1 MSIAPS
7 PHSLEPAAYV
17 VMGVSGSGKSL
28 VGEAVA
34 ADLGLVF
41 VEGDALH
48 PKANIEKMSMGIPL
62 TDADRLPWLD
72 KIGQEIATSLAAGE
86 GIVVSC
92 SALKRMYR
100 NRLRGSAQGRL
111 IFIFLKGSEEVLAP
125 RMAARK
131 GHFMPASLLKSQ
143 LATLEDPS
151 AEDGVITVDISGTP
165 DEVVAE
171 TIRKV
176 HQGLSR

>member
-1 MSIAPS
+1 MSMAASPYPS
-7 PHSLEPAAYV
+7 DPVAYI

-48 PKANIEKMSMGIPL
+48 PRANIEKMSMGIPL
-62 TDADRLPWLD
+62 TDADRFPWLD
-72 KIGQEIATSLAAGE
+72 KIGNEIAASLAIGE
-86 GIVVSC
+86 GIVISC
-92 SALKRMYR
+92 SALKRIYR
-100 NRLRGSAQGRL
+100 DRLRSFARGHL
-111 IFIFLKGSEEVLAP
+111 IFIFLSGSEELLTP

-151 AEDGVITVDISGTP
+151 GEDGVVTVDISGTQQ
-165 DEVVAE
+165 EVTADA
-171 TIRKV
+171 IRRV
-176 HQGLSR
+176 RARILS

>member
-1 MSIAPS
+1 MSMAAS
-7 PHSLEPAAYV
+7 PHPSDPQAYV

-48 PKANIEKMSMGIPL
+48 PRANIEKMSVGIPL
-62 TDADRLPWLD
+62 TDADRFPWLD
-72 KIGQEIATSLAAGE
+72 KIGNEIAASLATGE
-86 GIVVSC
+86 GIVISC
-92 SALKRMYR
+92 SALKRIYR
-100 NRLRGSAQGRL
+100 ERLRSFANGHV
-111 IFIFLKGSEEVLAP
+111 IFIFLKGSEALLTP

-151 AEDGVITVDISGTP
+151 AEDGVITVDISGTQ
-165 DEVVAE
+165 DEVTADA
-171 TIRKV
+171 IRQV
-176 HQGLSR
+176 RARISS